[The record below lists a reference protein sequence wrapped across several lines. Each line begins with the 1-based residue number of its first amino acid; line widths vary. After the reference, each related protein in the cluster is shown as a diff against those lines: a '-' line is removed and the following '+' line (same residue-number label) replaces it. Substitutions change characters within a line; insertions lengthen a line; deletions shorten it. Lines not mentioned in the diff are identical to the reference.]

1 MVKDNSRCGVGVA
14 YDCMLGAIKFNV
26 SDTSDLTEALGLGR
40 LNNYIQVY
48 SNSWGPSDL
57 GFIVSGPGSLTKQAL
72 YNGAMHV
79 CI

>member
-14 YDCMLGAIKFNV
+14 YDCKLGAIKFNV
-26 SDTSDLTEALGLGR
+26 SDATDLTEALGLGQQ
-40 LNNYIQVY
+40 NDYIQVY

-57 GFIVSGPGSLTKQAL
+57 GFIVDGPGSLTKQAL

-79 CI
+79 HT